1 MARQNC
7 KLSILT
13 LNTNGLNS
21 PIKRQR
27 LIEWII
33 KQDPTICC
41 LQETHLTRKDAKK
54 LKVKGWKKIF
64 HANRREKKAGVAILI
79 SDEIDFI
86 LTNIKRD
93 REGHF
98 ILVKGMIHQEAI
110 TIINV
115 YAPNLNAPSY
125 VKQLLTD
132 LREDIDTRTILVGD
146 LNTPLT
152 TMDRS
157 TKQKLNKETTE
168 LTQTI
173 EQLDLV
179 DIYRTFYPKAT
190 DYTFFSAVHGTFSR
204 IDHMIGHK
212 ANLNNFQNISI
223 IPCTL
228 SDHHG
233 MKLEINNSKLPK
245 KYTHSWKLNNMLLN
259 EQWVREEI
267 KDEIKKIYGRAL
279 VGVLLPDKTPPGS
292 RPQFPPQLW
301 QALGFYDMK

>member
-1 MARQNC
+1 MAGQNC
-7 KLSILT
+7 NLSILT

-115 YAPNLNAPSY
+115 YAPNSNMPSY
-125 VKQLLTD
+125 MKQLLTD
-132 LREDIDTRTILVGD
+132 LWEDTDTHTIFVGD

-152 TMDRS
+152 SMDRS
-157 TKQKLNKETTE
+157 TKQKLCVY
-168 LTQTI
+168 LC
-173 EQLDLV
+173 L
-179 DIYRTFYPKAT
+179 P
-190 DYTFFSAVHGTFSR
+190 
-204 IDHMIGHK
+204 
-212 ANLNNFQNISI
+212 
-223 IPCTL
+223 L
-228 SDHHG
+228 S
-233 MKLEINNSKLPK
+233 L
-245 KYTHSWKLNNMLLN
+245 
-259 EQWVREEI
+259 
-267 KDEIKKIYGRAL
+267 
-279 VGVLLPDKTPPGS
+279 
-292 RPQFPPQLW
+292 
-301 QALGFYDMK
+301 